1 MNKTDFLNKV
11 RSSLHRNPNDLV
23 APAPVLLPTIEDF
36 DPKDLIAQF
45 KEEFEAVGGKFH
57 LLKSKKE
64 ATQKVLEI
72 IENAKAKSFAASRD
86 KYIKSI
92 IDKIEI
98 PRAEK
103 ISDADIGISSAHC
116 LIANTGTLVLE
127 SSVGRLAS
135 LLPAQHIAIVKAEQ
149 LVPGMTEAIADLDS
163 LPSAWVQA
171 TGPSRTADI
180 ELTLTIGVHAPGV
193 VDVIMIG

>member
-11 RSSLHRNPNDLV
+11 RSSLHRNKNDIV
-23 APAPVLLPTIEDF
+23 APAPALLATIKDF
-36 DPKDLIAQF
+36 KPKDLIAQF
-45 KEEFEAVGGKFH
+45 KEEFEAVGGRFH
-57 LLKSKKE
+57 LYKTKKE
-64 ATQKVLEI
+64 ATEKVLEI
-72 IENAKAKSFAASRD
+72 IADTNAKSLAASND
-86 KYIKSI
+86 KYIKTI
-92 IDKIEI
+92 IDKIDI
-98 PRAEK
+98 PKAQN

-149 LVPGMTEAIADLDS
+149 LVPTMAEAIADLDS

-193 VDVIMIG
+193 VDVIMIE